1 MDRGETMHLTVI
13 TDARGRKRYLDFQC
27 GLYQG
32 DPCYVSTSSFVLR
45 ELLDQTTPFAR
56 ACRVTPVL
64 VEEDGRVLAQAML
77 LHHPGLPALQVS
89 FFEALEGQRGAVE
102 LLLSQAKE
110 RARRLGLSRVVIGLN
125 AHISYG
131 VGILTA
137 GFSHKNT
144 FDSLY
149 NKPYY
154 GDYFQDLRRDT
165 LSTYRGERRA
175 AARRLPQTAPAVE
188 VCRCDLRQFYRETER
203 MRALCEQT
211 IGKTHLYFPTQEG
224 HFYHMMKALRP
235 FLRDEHLLF
244 AQNRTGEDVGF
255 LFWHPDF
262 NEMLSGGREH
272 SLPAIGAAW
281 LFKRKRITTAKL
293 NAIGSRS
300 PAATVALLRTF
311 NRLAG
316 ERYPWLETNFVWDNN
331 LPSTRLNRH
340 LLGEPHRKYEVYW
353 IDGL

>member
-1 MDRGETMHLTVI
+1 MKLTDI
-13 TDARGRKRYLDFQC
+13 TDSDGRKRYLAFRRR
-27 GLYQG
+27 LYAG

-45 ELLDQTTPFAR
+45 ELLCQTTPFAR
-56 ACRVTPVL
+56 ACRVIPVV

-77 LHHPGLPALQVS
+77 IAHPSLPALQVS
-89 FFEALEGQRGAVE
+89 FFEALEGQRRAVD
-102 LLLSQAKE
+102 LLLAEAERRAKN
-110 RARRLGLSRVVIGLN
+110 LGLTQVVIGLN

-131 VGILTA
+131 VGILA
-137 GFSHKNT
+137 QGFSHKNT

-149 NKPYY
+149 NKPWYA
-154 GDYFQDLRRDT
+154 GYFQGLRKDT
-165 LSTYRGERRA
+165 LSTYRGEKKAA
-175 AARRLPQTAPAVE
+175 AARLPQISPRAE
-188 VCRCDLRQFYRETER
+188 VRRSDLRQFYRETER
-203 MRALCEQT
+203 MRALCERT
-211 IGKTHLYFPTQEG
+211 IGRTHLYYPTREG
-224 HFYHMMKALRP
+224 HFYHLMKDLRP

-244 AQNRTGEDVGF
+244 AQNRAGEDVGF

-272 SLPAIGAAW
+272 SLLSIGAAW
-281 LFKRKRITTAKL
+281 LLKGSRITTAKL
-293 NAIGSRS
+293 NAIGALS
-300 PAATVALLRTF
+300 PAVTVALLQEF
-311 NRLAG
+311 DRLTG